1 MGNQSELNFTV
12 VIPSRFGSSRLPGK
26 PLELI
31 NGKPMVEYVYQQ
43 ALQSKACRVVVA
55 TDDQRIA
62 DAVSA
67 FGGEYCMTAV
77 NHESGTDRIQE
88 VAKKLGLSDD
98 HIVVNVQGDEPLIP
112 AAVINQV
119 ALNLANNS
127 AASAA
132 TLSEAIGSLN
142 EFINPNAVKLV
153 TDKDGYALYFSRAS
167 IPWPRDDFSDQQE
180 CLPQGN
186 VFNRHIGI
194 YAYKVSLLN
203 EFVTWPMSPLEQLE
217 CLEQLRILWNGHRLH
232 VEQAVE
238 LVPGGVDT
246 PEDLARIR
254 AVFEDE

>member
-1 MGNQSELNFTV
+1 MSNQSELNFTV

-31 NGKPMVEYVYQQ
+31 NGKPMVEYVYRQ
-43 ALQSKACRVVVA
+43 ALQSNASRVVVA

-77 NHESGTDRIQE
+77 KHESGTDRIQE
-88 VAKKLGLSDD
+88 VAKKLGLSDE

-112 AAVINQV
+112 PAVINQV
-119 ALNLANNS
+119 ALNLYKNS
-127 AASAA
+127 LASAA
-132 TLSEAIGSLN
+132 TLSETIGSLN
-142 EFINPNAVKLV
+142 EFVNPNAVKLV

-167 IPWPRDDFSDQQE
+167 IPWPRDDFSEEQE
-180 CLPQGN
+180 HLPQDN
-186 VFNRHIGI
+186 TFSRHIGI

-203 EFVTWPMSPLEQLE
+203 EFVTWPMSPLEKLE

-232 VEQAVE
+232 VEQAIE
-238 LVPGGVDT
+238 MVPGGVDT
-246 PEDLARIR
+246 PEDLERIR
-254 AVFEDE
+254 AVFEES